1 MSEPD
6 YEGLRRK
13 RILPSIKARA
23 VRSLPSTTVFLGA
36 QPGAGKTRG
45 QELVKKLYGG
55 RILPIVGDDFRQYH
69 PDFKRLMRDD
79 PLAMPGIT
87 AKAAGIWT
95 GMAVKYADDHGV
107 SCVIEGTWR
116 NAPTVLD
123 EAGKAIALGR
133 GMHAVLLA
141 VPPALSRLG
150 TLARFYDDLASM
162 GVARWTPPAAHETT
176 IANLE
181 KNVPLI
187 ADSGLMDR
195 LTVISRDGAV
205 LYDGHDP
212 PGVRHRME
220 PGIPPRPHA
229 TGSPAG
235 TQRDSAPAHARGT
248 PHARQ
253 PGSHAPARPH
263 RARRPPL
270 PRTRREPRH
279 ARDSGHTGTHRPG
292 RAPGA
297 GTRRRHHQAGRQAR
311 NQANEKARPPSVNRA
326 PAHATCQNKPASG
339 VHAMSWKP
347 LKTSQSPPC
356 ESHPGAT

>member
-1 MSEPD
+1 MTEPD
-6 YEGLRRK
+6 YEALWRK
-13 RILPSIKARA
+13 RILPRIRSQA

-69 PDFKRLMRDD
+69 PDFDTLVEND

-123 EAGKAIALGR
+123 EAGRAIELGR
-133 GMHAVLLA
+133 GTHAVLLA

-212 PGVRHRME
+212 QAFATAWSQEFHRDLTPQEARQALSETARLRTLAERHTPGSQEATHQLDLIERDARRSLAHAENRDT
-220 PGIPPRPHA
+220 PGAQATPERTGRGARP
-229 TGSPAG
+229 GQEPAG
-235 TQRDSAPAHARGT
+235 DT
-248 PHARQ
+248 
-253 PGSHAPARPH
+253 
-263 RARRPPL
+263 
-270 PRTRREPRH
+270 TR
-279 ARDSGHTGTHRPG
+279 
-292 RAPGA
+292 
-297 GTRRRHHQAGRQAR
+297 QAG
-311 NQANEKARPPSVNRA
+311 
-326 PAHATCQNKPASG
+326 KPATRQTERRG
-339 VHAMSWKP
+339 H
-347 LKTSQSPPC
+347 
-356 ESHPGAT
+356 HR

>member
-6 YEGLRRK
+6 YEGLWRK

-55 RILPIVGDDFRQYH
+55 RILPIVGEDFRQYH
-69 PDFKRLMRDD
+69 PDCKRLMSDD

-133 GMHAVLLA
+133 GTHAVLLA

-150 TLARFYDDLASM
+150 TLARFYDDLAAM

-195 LTVISRDGAV
+195 LTVISRDGTV

-212 PGVRHRME
+212 QAFATAWSQEFHRDLTPQEARQALSETACLRTLAERHTPGNQE
-220 PGIPPRPHA
+220 A
-229 TGSPAG
+229 TR
-235 TQRDSAPAHARGT
+235 QLDLIERDARRSLAHAENRDTSGT
-248 PHARQ
+248 PAASERTGQGVHPEREPVGDTTRQASKPAARQ
-253 PGSHAPARPH
+253 TKRRGHH
-263 RARRPPL
+263 R
-270 PRTRREPRH
+270 
-279 ARDSGHTGTHRPG
+279 
-292 RAPGA
+292 
-297 GTRRRHHQAGRQAR
+297 
-311 NQANEKARPPSVNRA
+311 
-326 PAHATCQNKPASG
+326 
-339 VHAMSWKP
+339 
-347 LKTSQSPPC
+347 
-356 ESHPGAT
+356 